1 MHHPETTTVNFT
13 LVYRDRHYPVQ
24 VDRHACTS
32 LMVLIADRLGIP
44 GFGLCS
50 GMGSCGT
57 CQVTLIDAR
66 GQAQYAIQSC
76 AMSINEALAQC
87 YIFITE

>member
-1 MHHPETTTVNFT
+1 MHHPETTTINFT

-44 GFGLCS
+44 GLRPLQRYG
-50 GMGSCGT
+50 
-57 CQVTLIDAR
+57 
-66 GQAQYAIQSC
+66 
-76 AMSINEALAQC
+76 
-87 YIFITE
+87 